1 MIKLDLSDV
10 TESSVKPNCVR
21 IWHPED
27 QPYDFP
33 FGDCPNKDRKCLWVI
48 ESPKDFG
55 GFPGT
60 EYLFYSGLDGD
71 TDKLEMEDSTIYF
84 VYDRQYGKSVCGDA
98 CPFEPSI
105 DLSGISNECDD
116 ECDMTCNC
124 SQCGY

>member
-1 MIKLDLSDV
+1 MSNLDLSDIV
-10 TESSVKPNCVR
+10 ETSPHKSANCVR

-33 FGDCPNKDRKCLWVI
+33 FGDYPKKDRKCLWVI

-71 TDKLEMEDSTIYF
+71 TDKLEMEDSIIYF
-84 VYDRQYGKSVCGDA
+84 VYERSQTYGKVTSTTDGS
-98 CPFEPSI
+98 F
-105 DLSGISNECDD
+105 DLGS
-116 ECDMTCNC
+116 CNC
-124 SQCGY
+124 EDLHWVRSKNP